1 MNAGPATSG
10 PPLARFDQAIDIL
23 DDSPRGTWLALAY
36 LLRAGAHLLLGD
48 TSTSTTDLDLVDEI
62 LDRVPDPGDLRD
74 RSARLRA
81 QLDAPVRL
89 ASEFGD
95 ALSERELD
103 VLRLAAEGLDQRQ
116 IGEQLFISYNT
127 VKSHLKT
134 AYRKLGVSS
143 RAAAVRRLH
152 ALDGAGHLLE
162 REPVRDAVTRVNVV
176 ESE

>member
-1 MNAGPATSG
+1 MERIET
-10 PPLARFDQAIDIL
+10 
-23 DDSPRGTWLALAY
+23 
-36 LLRAGAHLLLGD
+36 
-48 TSTSTTDLDLVDEI
+48 V
-62 LDRVPDPGDLRD
+62 GDLIA
-74 RSARLRA
+74 ARESY
-81 QLDAPVRL
+81 DPDTPIRL

-152 ALDGAGHLLE
+152 SLE
-162 REPVRDAVTRVNVV
+162 GPGTCSSGSRCGTQSPG
-176 ESE
+176 